1 MVKQL
6 LGYIVALLL
15 VITLFAFV
23 LQDLNEQIYE
33 QNLVIESLM
42 DHTHEI
48 ESTVQIPQP
57 HKHINDDLV
66 KLEDFEQVVRNINW
80 QLKAIEERVVE
91 IQARLSP

>member
-1 MVKQL
+1 
-6 LGYIVALLL
+6 
-15 VITLFAFV
+15 
-23 LQDLNEQIYE
+23 
-33 QNLVIESLM
+33 M

-57 HKHINDDLV
+57 YQHINDDLV
-66 KLEDFEQVVRNINW
+66 KLKYFEQIVTNINW